1 MSATAAIRT
10 LLTMKREKNKKKGS
24 IVVGLVAFWHFG
36 ILTLV
41 F

>member
-24 IVVGLVAFWHFG
+24 IVVGLVAF
-36 ILTLV
+36 
-41 F
+41 